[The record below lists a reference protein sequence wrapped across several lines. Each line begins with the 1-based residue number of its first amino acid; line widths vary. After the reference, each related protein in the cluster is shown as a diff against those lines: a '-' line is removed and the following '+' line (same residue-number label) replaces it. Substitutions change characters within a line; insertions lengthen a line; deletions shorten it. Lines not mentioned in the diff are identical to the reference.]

1 MEVKHRINIYI
12 KSQGAEA
19 VPPLGTVIGN
29 LGVNTVNFCKEFNA
43 FTADLPNYF
52 LLTVEILIYA
62 NRSFTFTV
70 KEPALG
76 SIIGLLSNNNEKIS
90 VKSIIELA
98 LWKFP
103 KRPLEESL
111 PIILGKIKAANIPI

>member
-19 VPPLGTVIGN
+19 TPPLGTVIGN
-29 LGVNTVNFCKEFNA
+29 LGVNTVNFCKEFNS
-43 FTADLPNYF
+43 FTSDLPNYF
-52 LLTVEILIYA
+52 TLSVEILIYA

-76 SIIGLLSNNNEKIS
+76 SIISLLSNNNEKITIR
-90 VKSIIELA
+90 SIIELA
-98 LWKFP
+98 L
-103 KRPLEESL
+103 
-111 PIILGKIKAANIPI
+111 